1 MLTRET
7 GKEYAVK
14 VVRIPQLK
22 KKDLEGLKEEV
33 RVMQKVCV
41 AVAGSVC
48 FIVSRCCCCCLQL
61 RHKNIVRLEEVYRTA
76 SMVHIVTEL
85 CTGGELFE
93 QIIKKVLHAL
103 CLVWGVLS

>member
-1 MLTRET
+1 MF
-7 GKEYAVK
+7 AVK

-33 RVMQKVCV
+33 RVMQRVRAARKRSWHQGWWLWRGVV
-41 AVAGSVC
+41 TR
-48 FIVSRCCCCCLQL
+48 FRCAQL

-85 CTGGELFE
+85 CSGGELFD
-93 QIIKKVLHAL
+93 QIIKKVR
-103 CLVWGVLS
+103 WGVVPTPRSW